1 MRIVAPVGFLVLLL
15 SAMPVFSQ
23 TPNDKLIVPGQRIG
37 KWTLDMT
44 IDTLVRMN
52 GPQNLPLFIGPSPV
66 YAMRRWYSDS
76 DSEIWGQEWFDLHFQ
91 AATRGRDAQ
100 RLEYIFIES
109 DEFKTDK
116 DIAVGVTRQVVE
128 SAYGQPTA
136 VTRITDPR
144 VGTLRLIYDEIGLAT
159 VIDRNEIVVKVC
171 VFRAR
176 TARALWNF

>member
-1 MRIVAPVGFLVLLL
+1 MKVVAALVVLVLLL
-15 SAMPVFSQ
+15 LASPGVSQ
-23 TPNDKLIVPGQRIG
+23 APDDKLIVPGQRIG
-37 KWTLDMT
+37 KWTLEMT
-44 IDTLVRMN
+44 IDTLLQMN
-52 GPQNLPLFIGPSPV
+52 GLQNLPPFIGPSPV
-66 YAMRRWYSDS
+66 YPMRRWYSDS
-76 DSEIWGQEWFDLHFQ
+76 NSEIWGQEWFNLHFQ

-100 RLEYIFIES
+100 RLEYVFIES

-128 SAYGQPTA
+128 NAYGQPTA
-136 VTRITDPR
+136 VTRIADPR